1 MANRSSPA
9 RQRGPSQAVRDLK
22 KALGLAEPDWQE
34 FLSHALV
41 GFADFEW
48 DWSINPKP
56 AGRLE
61 DVPPE
66 WFRNSRPLGFVTI
79 RVLNEGEEG
88 LAVPVARHL
97 LTICDPG
104 ADRVIGPPGI
114 GLAWLTLARRGLD
127 PPIEPTRLAYLALD
141 IPEDFFQATPEA
153 SLPDLCR
160 LILETRPLIEAWD
173 LHALFMAVDRAC
185 IHDRAPFRLFDALMK
200 ADWIPRDVKQEFCR
214 GLLACRAEAE
224 RLEKQREALRACLK
238 DNDDQFLQTPRMY
251 RELRDLEMRGLL
263 PGLQRHAV
271 RALVE
276 EIGEPASDVIRE
288 FLLRRDSDTQS
299 SEAVSSGALDLI
311 KLHAEELGP
320 DTVRIFLRKVI
331 KGGSAS
337 LRQAAYRLGA
347 DQFRPAFARPA
358 LRDKA
363 RVVRDWASKY
373 FAQNARGHGG
383 TKERRRNSIRE
394 T

>member
-1 MANRSSPA
+1 MADRASRA
-9 RQRGPSQAVRDLK
+9 RQRGNSQALRDLK

-48 DWSINPKP
+48 DWSIHPEP
-56 AGRLE
+56 AERLE

-66 WFRNSRPLGFVTI
+66 WFRDSRRLGFVTI
-79 RVLNEGEEG
+79 RVLNQGAES
-88 LAVPVARHL
+88 LAVPVARHF

-104 ADRVIGPPGI
+104 ADPGIGPRGI

-127 PPIEPTRLAYLALD
+127 PPIEPTRLAHLAMD
-141 IPEDFFQATPEA
+141 IPGDFFQAIPEA
-153 SLPDLCR
+153 GLPDLCR
-160 LILETRPLIEAWD
+160 LILESRPLIGAWD
-173 LHALFMAVDRAC
+173 LHALFMAVDRAR
-185 IHDRAPFRLFDALMK
+185 IHDRAPFRLFDALLK

-224 RLEKQREALRACLK
+224 RLENQRETLRACR
-238 DNDDQFLQTPRMY
+238 DVDDEEFFQIPRMY
-251 RELRDLEMRGLL
+251 RELGDLELRGQL

-276 EIGEPASDVIRE
+276 EIGEPAPDVIRE

-320 DTVRIFLRKVI
+320 DTVRKLLRKVI
-331 KGGSAS
+331 KRGSAS

-347 DQFRPAFARPA
+347 DQFGQAFARPA
-358 LRDKA
+358 LNDKA
-363 RVVRDWASKY
+363 RVVRDWASNY
-373 FAQNARGHGG
+373 FGQKARGRRRA
-383 TKERRRNSIRE
+383 KERRRNSIRE

>member
-1 MANRSSPA
+1 MADPA
-9 RQRGPSQAVRDLK
+9 SHAKQQRPSQAVHDLK
-22 KALGLAEPDWQE
+22 KALGVVASDWQDY
-34 FLSHALV
+34 LSHALR
-41 GFADFEW
+41 GFADFERERW
-48 DWSINPKP
+48 INPKP
-56 AGRLE
+56 ALRLE

-66 WFRNSRPLGFVTI
+66 WFRDSRALGFVTI
-79 RVLNEGEEG
+79 RVLNEGAES
-88 LAVPVARHL
+88 LAVPVARHF

-104 ADRVIGPPGI
+104 ADHVIGPPGI

-127 PPIEPTRLAYLALD
+127 PPIEPTRLAHLAMD

-153 SLPDLCR
+153 DLPDLCR
-160 LILETRPLIEAWD
+160 LILDSRPLIEAWD
-173 LHALFMAVDRAC
+173 LHALFMAVDRAR

-214 GLLACRAEAE
+214 GLLACLAQAE
-224 RLEKQREALRACLK
+224 RLQKQRETLRACFEA
-238 DNDDQFLQTPRMY
+238 DEEPFFRIPRMY
-251 RELRDLEMRGLL
+251 RELGDLEVRRLL

-276 EIGEPASDVIRE
+276 EIGEPAPDVIRE

-320 DTVRIFLRKVI
+320 DTVRKLLRTVI
-331 KGGSAS
+331 KVGSAS

-347 DQFRPAFARPA
+347 DQFGQAFARPA
-358 LRDKA
+358 LKDKA

-373 FAQNARGHGG
+373 VAQNARGHRG
-383 TKERRRNSIRE
+383 TKERGRNSIRE

>member
-1 MANRSSPA
+1 MADRASHAKPL
-9 RQRGPSQAVRDLK
+9 GTSQAVRDLK
-22 KALGLAEPDWQE
+22 KALGVVESDWQDY
-34 FLSHALV
+34 LSLALV
-41 GFADFEW
+41 GFADFERDRW
-48 DWSINPKP
+48 INPKP
-56 AGRLE
+56 ALRIG

-66 WFRNSRPLGFVTI
+66 WFRDSRALGFVTI
-79 RVLNEGEEG
+79 RVLKEGAEC
-88 LAVPVARHL
+88 LAVPVAWHF

-127 PPIEPTRLAYLALD
+127 PPMEPRRLAHLAMD
-141 IPEDFFQATPEA
+141 IPENFFQATPEA
-153 SLPDLCR
+153 DLPDLCR
-160 LILETRPLIEAWD
+160 LILESQPLIEAWD
-173 LHALFMAVDRAC
+173 IHALFMAVDRAR
-185 IHDRAPFRLFDALMK
+185 IHDRAPFRLFDALLK

-214 GLLACRAEAE
+214 GLLACQAQEE
-224 RLEKQREALRACLK
+224 RLQKQRETLRACFEV
-238 DNDDQFLQTPRMY
+238 DDDQFFQMPRMY
-251 RELRDLEMRGLL
+251 RELGDLDLRGRW

-276 EIGEPASDVIRE
+276 EIGEPAPDVIRE
-288 FLLRRDSDTQS
+288 FLLRRDSDTPS
-299 SEAVSSGALDLI
+299 SDAVSSGALDLI

-320 DTVRIFLRKVI
+320 DTVRILLRKVI

-358 LRDKA
+358 LNDKA

-373 FAQNARGHGG
+373 LAQNARGHRG
-383 TKERRRNSIRE
+383 TKEGGRNSIQE